1 MYIWLNN
8 IWGSNVR

>member
-8 IWGSNVR
+8 IRGSNVR